1 MRLEG
6 KIAAITGGGSGIGR
20 ACALA
25 FAREGA
31 DVAVGDLDPERA
43 AQVAA
48 EVRAL
53 GRRALDMRIDVTEQ
67 ADLDRFV
74 DGVVGDLGGLT
85 VWVGSAGVSIGATL
99 LDHTRED
106 WRRVMDLNLDAVVFG
121 SQAAA
126 RRWWSA
132 APAPSSI
139 SPPSTA
145 RALSASAWAIA
156 PPRRR
161 SSWPRRSWPLNLPP
175 HGVRANSIG
184 PGYTDTPLFR
194 GAREEGDEA
203 IAPLLDPRPGR
214 TPRQRLTRSPPRP
227 SSWPRTSRASSP
239 ATASSPTAAGW
250 STATG
255 SAGPAAGRGVTLGPG
270 VFIRVRGLNF
280 DSEATSPA
288 PWHSEPNSRH
298 SEQSEESKGRRECT
312 ASLDSSLRSE

>member
-31 DVAVGDLDPERA
+31 DVAVGDIDPERA

-74 DGVVGDLGGLT
+74 DGVVDDLGGLT

-106 WRRVMDLNLDAVVFG
+106 WRRLMDLNLDAVVFG
-121 SQAAA
+121 AQAAA
-126 RRWWSA
+126 RRMVTNGA
-132 APAPSSI
+132 GSI
-139 SPPSTA
+139 INIASIYGA
-145 RALSASAWAIA
+145 RAVRERLAYCTSKAAVIMATQVMA
-156 PPRRR
+156 VE
-161 SSWPRRSWPLNLPP
+161 LAE
-175 HGVRANSIG
+175 HDVRANSIG

-203 IAPLLDPRPGR
+203 IAPLLLRVP
-214 TPRQRLTRSPPRP
+214 
-227 SSWPRTSRASSP
+227 
-239 ATASSPTAAGW
+239 
-250 STATG
+250 
-255 SAGPAAGRGVTLGPG
+255 AGRLGTPDEIAAAAVFLASDESSFVTGHCLFADGG
-270 VFIRVRGLNF
+270 WVVNGN
-280 DSEATSPA
+280 
-288 PWHSEPNSRH
+288 W
-298 SEQSEESKGRRECT
+298 
-312 ASLDSSLRSE
+312 